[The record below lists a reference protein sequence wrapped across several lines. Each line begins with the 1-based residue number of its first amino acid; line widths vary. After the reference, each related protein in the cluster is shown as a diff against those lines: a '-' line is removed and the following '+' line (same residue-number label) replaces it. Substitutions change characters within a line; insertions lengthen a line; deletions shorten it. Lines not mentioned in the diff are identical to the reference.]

1 MTINWDSRIDNALMN
16 AEALISSI
24 EASDDPEDSH
34 LLASAWMALAE
45 LWLRRQ
51 SNEADYEV
59 WRSETEFEDA

>member
-1 MTINWDSRIDNALMN
+1 MNWDARIDNALMN

-24 EASDDPEDSH
+24 EAGDDPEDSH
-34 LLASAWMALAE
+34 LLAGAWMALAE